1 MKGEKKIYIGLILAF
16 LAGYLVPKQ
25 LDSLEILGVILGTVI
40 YGFILIDTKIQHILK
55 VNNWD

>member
-1 MKGEKKIYIGLILAF
+1 LAF
-16 LAGYLVPKQ
+16 LAGYLIPKQ